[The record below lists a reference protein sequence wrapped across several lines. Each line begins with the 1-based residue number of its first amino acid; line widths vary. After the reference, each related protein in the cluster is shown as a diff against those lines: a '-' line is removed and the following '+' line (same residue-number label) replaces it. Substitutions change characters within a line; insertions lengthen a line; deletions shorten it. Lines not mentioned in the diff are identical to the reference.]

1 MNRKDAQEIVKSIR
15 AISSYVRFV
24 SVINSK
30 GKVIA
35 YERRVGHRSLLNT
48 KNTKNQFSHLAVKTG
63 MSAKFDSQLGKVQFM
78 WEEREKVQTISFAID
93 KNTVWLSIDKNVIR
107 SEVLRII
114 DSCLPI
120 VKRFT

>member
-35 YERRVGHRSLLNT
+35 YERRAGHKSLLNT

-63 MSAKFDSQLGKVQFM
+63 MSTKFDRQLGKVQFM

-120 VKRFT
+120 VKHFT